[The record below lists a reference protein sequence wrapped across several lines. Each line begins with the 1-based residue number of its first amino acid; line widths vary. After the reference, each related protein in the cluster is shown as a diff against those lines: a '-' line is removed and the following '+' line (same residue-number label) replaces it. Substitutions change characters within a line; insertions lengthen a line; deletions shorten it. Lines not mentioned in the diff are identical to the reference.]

1 MKTIEKLHDMNMLVI
16 TSSAKHSFDLTAWP
30 VYRKK
35 RYLWDR
41 EEARGYEVQT
51 SAREDSISMNKEKA
65 KEWGIP
71 MVWVSD
77 SAEVL
82 DEIRKMAGDGYGYMK
97 IE

>member
-16 TSSAKHSFDLTAWP
+16 TSSAKHSFDLIAWP

-41 EEARGYEVQT
+41 EEVRGYEVQT

-77 SAEVL
+77 STDVL
-82 DEIRKMAGDGYGYMK
+82 DAIRKATNDSNEYMK
-97 IE
+97 ID